1 MTVQTLSPSRPPT
14 LCLWGSRYLGGR
26 ETPSSPVTPG
36 LLSPGPRPLDSSPA
50 VLMLQG
56 IFRKEL
62 FLLVPRLWAFFEHY
76 LLRRLQMHFSL
87 CGMV

>member
-50 VLMLQG
+50 VSFPDWHPRAEPGGWQG
-56 IFRKEL
+56 PGPG
-62 FLLVPRLWAFFEHY
+62 LLP
-76 LLRRLQMHFSL
+76 S
-87 CGMV
+87 